1 MNTEIQKQLHELALK
16 KSKPFCY
23 HCYKVA
29 TTGRCSSCSSD
40 DLMRLLPE
48 VGCEYGTEWI
58 IEHILKEELT
68 PVDLDET
75 FEESVRQCYPETVQ
89 VGWMNLDTVHVM
101 KDQDPTSWRIAQSE
115 WEAQETDEDNIVSF
129 DGGSTYYWVT
139 DVEGLLD

>member
-29 TTGRCSSCSSD
+29 RTGRCSTCSSD

-68 PVDLDET
+68 PVDLDEI
-75 FEESVRQCYPETVQ
+75 FEDSVRSCYPETVQ
-89 VGWMNLDTVHVM
+89 VGWMNLDTVQVM
-101 KDQDPTSWRIAQSE
+101 KDQDPISWEIAKNEWIDQESE
-115 WEAQETDEDNIVSF
+115 NESLVSF
-129 DGGSTYYWVT
+129 DNGASYYHLK
-139 DVEGLLD
+139 DVEELL

>member
-29 TTGRCSSCSSD
+29 PTGRCSTCSSD

-75 FEESVRQCYPETVQ
+75 FEDSIRSCYPETVQ
-89 VGWMNLDTVHVM
+89 VGWMNLDAVQVM
-101 KDQDPTSWRIAQSE
+101 KDQDPISWEMAKNEWIDQESE
-115 WEAQETDEDNIVSF
+115 NESLVTFDN
-129 DGGSTYYWVT
+129 GSSYYYFK
-139 DVEGLLD
+139 DVEELL